1 MKNKT
6 FLAAMTLS
14 ASLFL
19 AACGNAASDSASDS
33 STADATEPV
42 KVTLGVVGE
51 VNEPWDYVIEEL
63 KEKENIEVELVKFT
77 DYTTPNNALAEGE
90 IDLSSFQT
98 EIFMDNYNRDHGTEL
113 TTIGYTVMAPL
124 GLYSEKITSINELKD
139 GDTIAI
145 PNDVSNEGRAL
156 ILLQTAG
163 LIKLDT
169 AAGLVPTTED
179 VVENRLNLQFQ
190 TLESNQTARAL
201 QDVTASVINSG
212 MAVDAGFIPSED
224 AVFLEPVTEDSKPYY
239 NVIAALAEDVDN
251 EVFQT
256 IVAYYQSKERPKSS
270 KNLQKARSS
279 RFGTK
284 QNNIDNQTITRAW
297 AICPKPFPIKIQGGI
312 IHDNQPTTDSPR
324 SYRYLRLH
332 HRPAPPFPPSSGAE
346 PEGIRNDPT
355 HQGRGRRNRR
365 ALHKCRGD
373 RYLGHLGGRKRIRQ
387 DHFAACRYR
396 CVAFAG

>member
-1 MKNKT
+1 MKKKT
-6 FLAAMTLS
+6 FLATLTLS

-19 AACGNAASDSASDS
+19 GACGNAASDSSSDAT
-33 STADATEPV
+33 TADSNEPV

-63 KEKENIEVELVKFT
+63 KEKENIEVELIKFT

-98 EIFMDNYNRDHGTEL
+98 EIFMDNYNKDHGTEL

-124 GLYSEKITSINELKD
+124 GLYSEKITSINELQE

-156 ILLQTAG
+156 ILLQTSG
-163 LIKLDT
+163 LIKLDP

-239 NVIAALAEDVDN
+239 NVIAALDEDVDN

-256 IVAYYQSKERPKSS
+256 IVDYYQSEGTAKVIEESS
-270 KNLQKARSS
+270 KGSQ
-279 RFGTK
+279 
-284 QNNIDNQTITRAW
+284 
-297 AICPKPFPIKIQGGI
+297 FPVWDQAK
-312 IHDNQPTTDSPR
+312 
-324 SYRYLRLH
+324 
-332 HRPAPPFPPSSGAE
+332 
-346 PEGIRNDPT
+346 
-355 HQGRGRRNRR
+355 
-365 ALHKCRGD
+365 
-373 RYLGHLGGRKRIRQ
+373 
-387 DHFAACRYR
+387 
-396 CVAFAG
+396 

>member
-1 MKNKT
+1 MKNKI
-6 FLAAMTLS
+6 FLATLTLS

-19 AACGNAASDSASDS
+19 AACGNTSSDS
-33 STADATEPV
+33 SNDTSSAEANEPV

-163 LIKLDT
+163 LIKIDT

-224 AVFLEPVTEDSKPYY
+224 AVFLEPVTADSKPYY

-256 IVAYYQSKERPKSS
+256 IVAYYQSEGTAKVIEESS
-270 KNLQKARSS
+270 KGSQ
-279 RFGTK
+279 
-284 QNNIDNQTITRAW
+284 
-297 AICPKPFPIKIQGGI
+297 FPVW
-312 IHDNQPTTDSPR
+312 DE
-324 SYRYLRLH
+324 
-332 HRPAPPFPPSSGAE
+332 AE
-346 PEGIRNDPT
+346 
-355 HQGRGRRNRR
+355 
-365 ALHKCRGD
+365 
-373 RYLGHLGGRKRIRQ
+373 
-387 DHFAACRYR
+387 
-396 CVAFAG
+396 

>member
-6 FLAAMTLS
+6 FLATLTLS

-19 AACGNAASDSASDS
+19 AACGSAASDSSSSDVTS
-33 STADATEPV
+33 AEATEPV

-98 EIFMDNYNRDHGTEL
+98 EIFMDNYNKDHGTEL

-124 GLYSEKITSINELKD
+124 GLYSEKITDISELKD

-163 LIKLDT
+163 LITLDPE
-169 AAGLVPTTED
+169 AGLVPTTED
-179 VVENRLNLQFQ
+179 VVENKLNLQFQ

-224 AVFLEPVTEDSKPYY
+224 AVFLEPVTADSKPYY
-239 NVIAALAEDVDN
+239 NVIAALSEDVDN

-256 IVAYYQSKERPKSS
+256 IVAYYQSEGTAKVIEESS
-270 KNLQKARSS
+270 KGSQ
-279 RFGTK
+279 
-284 QNNIDNQTITRAW
+284 
-297 AICPKPFPIKIQGGI
+297 FPVWDEAK
-312 IHDNQPTTDSPR
+312 
-324 SYRYLRLH
+324 
-332 HRPAPPFPPSSGAE
+332 
-346 PEGIRNDPT
+346 
-355 HQGRGRRNRR
+355 
-365 ALHKCRGD
+365 
-373 RYLGHLGGRKRIRQ
+373 
-387 DHFAACRYR
+387 
-396 CVAFAG
+396 

>member
-6 FLAAMTLS
+6 FLATLTLS

-19 AACGNAASDSASDS
+19 AACGNAASDSSSDS
-33 STADATEPV
+33 STADANEPV

-124 GLYSEKITSINELKD
+124 GLYSDKITDISELKD

-163 LIKLDT
+163 LIKLDPD
-169 AAGLVPTTED
+169 AGLVPTTEN
-179 VVENRLNLQFQ
+179 VIENKLNLQFQ

-239 NVIAALAEDVDN
+239 NVIAALSEDVDN

-256 IVAYYQSKERPKSS
+256 IVAYYQSEGTAKVIEESS
-270 KNLQKARSS
+270 KGSQ
-279 RFGTK
+279 
-284 QNNIDNQTITRAW
+284 
-297 AICPKPFPIKIQGGI
+297 FPVWDEAK
-312 IHDNQPTTDSPR
+312 
-324 SYRYLRLH
+324 
-332 HRPAPPFPPSSGAE
+332 
-346 PEGIRNDPT
+346 
-355 HQGRGRRNRR
+355 
-365 ALHKCRGD
+365 
-373 RYLGHLGGRKRIRQ
+373 
-387 DHFAACRYR
+387 
-396 CVAFAG
+396 

>member
-19 AACGNAASDSASDS
+19 AACGNAASDSSSDS
-33 STADATEPV
+33 STADANEPV

-124 GLYSEKITSINELKD
+124 GLYSDKIKDISELKD

-163 LIKLDT
+163 LIKLDPE
-169 AAGLVPTTED
+169 AGLVPTTED

-239 NVIAALAEDVDN
+239 NVIAALSEDVDN

-256 IVAYYQSKERPKSS
+256 IVAYYQSEGTAKVIEESS
-270 KNLQKARSS
+270 KGSQ
-279 RFGTK
+279 
-284 QNNIDNQTITRAW
+284 
-297 AICPKPFPIKIQGGI
+297 FPVWDEAK
-312 IHDNQPTTDSPR
+312 
-324 SYRYLRLH
+324 
-332 HRPAPPFPPSSGAE
+332 
-346 PEGIRNDPT
+346 
-355 HQGRGRRNRR
+355 
-365 ALHKCRGD
+365 
-373 RYLGHLGGRKRIRQ
+373 
-387 DHFAACRYR
+387 
-396 CVAFAG
+396 

>member
-1 MKNKT
+1 MTNKT
-6 FLAAMTLS
+6 FLATLTLS

-19 AACGNAASDSASDS
+19 AACGSTASDS
-33 STADATEPV
+33 SSSDVTSAEANEPV

-51 VNEPWDYVIEEL
+51 VTEPWDYVIEEL

-179 VVENRLNLQFQ
+179 VIENRLNLQFQ

-224 AVFLEPVTEDSKPYY
+224 AVFLEPVTADSKPYY
-239 NVIAALAEDVDN
+239 NVIAALSEDVDN

-256 IVAYYQSKERPKSS
+256 IVAYYQSEGTAKVIEESS
-270 KNLQKARSS
+270 KGSQ
-279 RFGTK
+279 
-284 QNNIDNQTITRAW
+284 
-297 AICPKPFPIKIQGGI
+297 FPVW
-312 IHDNQPTTDSPR
+312 DE
-324 SYRYLRLH
+324 
-332 HRPAPPFPPSSGAE
+332 AE
-346 PEGIRNDPT
+346 
-355 HQGRGRRNRR
+355 
-365 ALHKCRGD
+365 
-373 RYLGHLGGRKRIRQ
+373 
-387 DHFAACRYR
+387 
-396 CVAFAG
+396 

>member
-1 MKNKT
+1 MKKKT
-6 FLAAMTLS
+6 LLATLTLS

-19 AACGNAASDSASDS
+19 AACGSAASDSSSSDS
-33 STADATEPV
+33 STAEANEPV

-124 GLYSEKITSINELKD
+124 GLYSDKITDISELKD

-239 NVIAALAEDVDN
+239 NVIAALSEDVDN

-256 IVAYYQSKERPKSS
+256 IVAYYQSEGTAKVIEESS
-270 KNLQKARSS
+270 KGSQ
-279 RFGTK
+279 
-284 QNNIDNQTITRAW
+284 
-297 AICPKPFPIKIQGGI
+297 FPVWDEAK
-312 IHDNQPTTDSPR
+312 
-324 SYRYLRLH
+324 
-332 HRPAPPFPPSSGAE
+332 
-346 PEGIRNDPT
+346 
-355 HQGRGRRNRR
+355 
-365 ALHKCRGD
+365 
-373 RYLGHLGGRKRIRQ
+373 
-387 DHFAACRYR
+387 
-396 CVAFAG
+396 

>member
-6 FLAAMTLS
+6 FLATLTLS

-19 AACGNAASDSASDS
+19 AACGNAASDPSSDS
-33 STADATEPV
+33 STADANEPV

-239 NVIAALAEDVDN
+239 NVIAALSEDVDN

-256 IVAYYQSKERPKSS
+256 IVAYYQSEGTAKVIEESS
-270 KNLQKARSS
+270 KGSQ
-279 RFGTK
+279 
-284 QNNIDNQTITRAW
+284 
-297 AICPKPFPIKIQGGI
+297 FPVWDEAK
-312 IHDNQPTTDSPR
+312 
-324 SYRYLRLH
+324 
-332 HRPAPPFPPSSGAE
+332 
-346 PEGIRNDPT
+346 
-355 HQGRGRRNRR
+355 
-365 ALHKCRGD
+365 
-373 RYLGHLGGRKRIRQ
+373 
-387 DHFAACRYR
+387 
-396 CVAFAG
+396 

>member
-6 FLAAMTLS
+6 FLATLTLS

-124 GLYSEKITSINELKD
+124 GLYSDKITDISELKD

-163 LIKLDT
+163 LIKLDPE
-169 AAGLVPTTED
+169 AGLVPTTED

-239 NVIAALAEDVDN
+239 NVIAALSEDVDN

-256 IVAYYQSKERPKSS
+256 IVAYYQSEGTAKVIEESS
-270 KNLQKARSS
+270 KGSQ
-279 RFGTK
+279 
-284 QNNIDNQTITRAW
+284 
-297 AICPKPFPIKIQGGI
+297 FPVWDEAK
-312 IHDNQPTTDSPR
+312 
-324 SYRYLRLH
+324 
-332 HRPAPPFPPSSGAE
+332 
-346 PEGIRNDPT
+346 
-355 HQGRGRRNRR
+355 
-365 ALHKCRGD
+365 
-373 RYLGHLGGRKRIRQ
+373 
-387 DHFAACRYR
+387 
-396 CVAFAG
+396 

>member
-33 STADATEPV
+33 STANTDEPV

-224 AVFLEPVTEDSKPYY
+224 AIFLEPVTEDSKPYY
-239 NVIAALAEDVDN
+239 NVIAALAEDINN

-256 IVAYYQSKERPKSS
+256 IVAYYQSEGTAKVIEESS
-270 KNLQKARSS
+270 KGSQ
-279 RFGTK
+279 
-284 QNNIDNQTITRAW
+284 
-297 AICPKPFPIKIQGGI
+297 FPVWDQ
-312 IHDNQPTTDSPR
+312 
-324 SYRYLRLH
+324 
-332 HRPAPPFPPSSGAE
+332 AE
-346 PEGIRNDPT
+346 
-355 HQGRGRRNRR
+355 
-365 ALHKCRGD
+365 
-373 RYLGHLGGRKRIRQ
+373 
-387 DHFAACRYR
+387 
-396 CVAFAG
+396 

>member
-6 FLAAMTLS
+6 FLATLTLS

-19 AACGNAASDSASDS
+19 AACGNAAADPSSDS
-33 STADATEPV
+33 STADANEPV

-124 GLYSEKITSINELKD
+124 GLYSDKITDISELKD

-239 NVIAALAEDVDN
+239 NVIAALSEDVDN

-256 IVAYYQSKERPKSS
+256 IVAYYQSEGTAKVIEESS
-270 KNLQKARSS
+270 KGSQ
-279 RFGTK
+279 
-284 QNNIDNQTITRAW
+284 
-297 AICPKPFPIKIQGGI
+297 FPVWDEAK
-312 IHDNQPTTDSPR
+312 
-324 SYRYLRLH
+324 
-332 HRPAPPFPPSSGAE
+332 
-346 PEGIRNDPT
+346 
-355 HQGRGRRNRR
+355 
-365 ALHKCRGD
+365 
-373 RYLGHLGGRKRIRQ
+373 
-387 DHFAACRYR
+387 
-396 CVAFAG
+396 

>member
-6 FLAAMTLS
+6 FLATLTLS

-19 AACGNAASDSASDS
+19 AACGNAASDSSSDS
-33 STADATEPV
+33 STANTDEPV

-239 NVIAALAEDVDN
+239 NVIAALSEDVDN

-256 IVAYYQSKERPKSS
+256 IVAYYQSEGTAKVIEESS
-270 KNLQKARSS
+270 KGSQ
-279 RFGTK
+279 
-284 QNNIDNQTITRAW
+284 
-297 AICPKPFPIKIQGGI
+297 FPVWDEAK
-312 IHDNQPTTDSPR
+312 
-324 SYRYLRLH
+324 
-332 HRPAPPFPPSSGAE
+332 
-346 PEGIRNDPT
+346 
-355 HQGRGRRNRR
+355 
-365 ALHKCRGD
+365 
-373 RYLGHLGGRKRIRQ
+373 
-387 DHFAACRYR
+387 
-396 CVAFAG
+396 

>member
-1 MKNKT
+1 MKNKP
-6 FLAAMTLS
+6 FLATLTLS
-14 ASLFL
+14 ASFFL
-19 AACGNAASDSASDS
+19 AACGSAASDSASDS
-33 STADATEPV
+33 AATGADEPI

-98 EIFMDNYNRDHGTEL
+98 EIFMDNYNKDHGTDL

-124 GLYSEKITSINELKD
+124 GLYSEKITSFNELKE

-156 ILLQTAG
+156 ILLQTSG
-163 LIKLDT
+163 LIKLDPS
-169 AAGLVPTTED
+169 AGLVPTTED
-179 VVENRLNLQFQ
+179 VIENRLNLEFR

-224 AVFLEPVTEDSKPYY
+224 AVFLEPVTEDSNPYY
-239 NVIAALAEDVDN
+239 NVIAALDEDADN

-256 IVAYYQSKERPKSS
+256 IVEYYQSEGTAKVIKESS
-270 KNLQKARSS
+270 KGSQ
-279 RFGTK
+279 
-284 QNNIDNQTITRAW
+284 
-297 AICPKPFPIKIQGGI
+297 FPVWDQ
-312 IHDNQPTTDSPR
+312 
-324 SYRYLRLH
+324 
-332 HRPAPPFPPSSGAE
+332 AE
-346 PEGIRNDPT
+346 
-355 HQGRGRRNRR
+355 
-365 ALHKCRGD
+365 
-373 RYLGHLGGRKRIRQ
+373 
-387 DHFAACRYR
+387 
-396 CVAFAG
+396 

>member
-6 FLAAMTLS
+6 FLATLTLS
-14 ASLFL
+14 VSLFL
-19 AACGNAASDSASDS
+19 AACGNAAVDPSSDS

-239 NVIAALAEDVDN
+239 NVIAALSEDVDN

-256 IVAYYQSKERPKSS
+256 IVAYYQSEGTAKVIEESS
-270 KNLQKARSS
+270 KGSQ
-279 RFGTK
+279 
-284 QNNIDNQTITRAW
+284 
-297 AICPKPFPIKIQGGI
+297 FPVWDEAK
-312 IHDNQPTTDSPR
+312 
-324 SYRYLRLH
+324 
-332 HRPAPPFPPSSGAE
+332 
-346 PEGIRNDPT
+346 
-355 HQGRGRRNRR
+355 
-365 ALHKCRGD
+365 
-373 RYLGHLGGRKRIRQ
+373 
-387 DHFAACRYR
+387 
-396 CVAFAG
+396 

>member
-6 FLAAMTLS
+6 FLATLTLS

-19 AACGNAASDSASDS
+19 AACGNAASDSSNDS
-33 STADATEPV
+33 STADANEPV

-124 GLYSEKITSINELKD
+124 GLYSDKIKDISELKD

-163 LIKLDT
+163 LIKLDPE
-169 AAGLVPTTED
+169 AGLVPTTEN
-179 VVENRLNLQFQ
+179 VIENKLNLQFQ

-239 NVIAALAEDVDN
+239 NVIAALSEDVDN

-256 IVAYYQSKERPKSS
+256 IVAYYQSEGTAKVIEESS
-270 KNLQKARSS
+270 KGSQ
-279 RFGTK
+279 
-284 QNNIDNQTITRAW
+284 
-297 AICPKPFPIKIQGGI
+297 FPVWDEAK
-312 IHDNQPTTDSPR
+312 
-324 SYRYLRLH
+324 
-332 HRPAPPFPPSSGAE
+332 
-346 PEGIRNDPT
+346 
-355 HQGRGRRNRR
+355 
-365 ALHKCRGD
+365 
-373 RYLGHLGGRKRIRQ
+373 
-387 DHFAACRYR
+387 
-396 CVAFAG
+396 

>member
-19 AACGNAASDSASDS
+19 AASGNAASDSASDS

-124 GLYSEKITSINELKD
+124 GLYSDKITDISELKD

-163 LIKLDT
+163 LIKLDPE
-169 AAGLVPTTED
+169 AGLVPTTED

-239 NVIAALAEDVDN
+239 NVIAALSEDVDS

-256 IVAYYQSKERPKSS
+256 IVAYYQSEGTAKVIEESS
-270 KNLQKARSS
+270 KGSQ
-279 RFGTK
+279 
-284 QNNIDNQTITRAW
+284 
-297 AICPKPFPIKIQGGI
+297 FPVW
-312 IHDNQPTTDSPR
+312 DE
-324 SYRYLRLH
+324 
-332 HRPAPPFPPSSGAE
+332 AE
-346 PEGIRNDPT
+346 
-355 HQGRGRRNRR
+355 
-365 ALHKCRGD
+365 
-373 RYLGHLGGRKRIRQ
+373 
-387 DHFAACRYR
+387 
-396 CVAFAG
+396 

>member
-6 FLAAMTLS
+6 FLATLTLS

-19 AACGNAASDSASDS
+19 AACGNAASDSSSDS

-239 NVIAALAEDVDN
+239 NVIAALSEDVDN

-256 IVAYYQSKERPKSS
+256 IVAYYQSEGTAKVIEESS
-270 KNLQKARSS
+270 KGSQ
-279 RFGTK
+279 
-284 QNNIDNQTITRAW
+284 
-297 AICPKPFPIKIQGGI
+297 FPVWDEAK
-312 IHDNQPTTDSPR
+312 
-324 SYRYLRLH
+324 
-332 HRPAPPFPPSSGAE
+332 
-346 PEGIRNDPT
+346 
-355 HQGRGRRNRR
+355 
-365 ALHKCRGD
+365 
-373 RYLGHLGGRKRIRQ
+373 
-387 DHFAACRYR
+387 
-396 CVAFAG
+396 

>member
-163 LIKLDT
+163 LIKLDP

-179 VVENRLNLQFQ
+179 VIENRLNLQFQ

-239 NVIAALAEDVDN
+239 NVIAALSEDVDN

-256 IVAYYQSKERPKSS
+256 IVAYYQSEGTAKVIEESS
-270 KNLQKARSS
+270 KGSQ
-279 RFGTK
+279 
-284 QNNIDNQTITRAW
+284 
-297 AICPKPFPIKIQGGI
+297 FPVWDEAK
-312 IHDNQPTTDSPR
+312 
-324 SYRYLRLH
+324 
-332 HRPAPPFPPSSGAE
+332 
-346 PEGIRNDPT
+346 
-355 HQGRGRRNRR
+355 
-365 ALHKCRGD
+365 
-373 RYLGHLGGRKRIRQ
+373 
-387 DHFAACRYR
+387 
-396 CVAFAG
+396 

>member
-6 FLAAMTLS
+6 FLATLTLS

-19 AACGNAASDSASDS
+19 AACGNAASDPSSDS
-33 STADATEPV
+33 STADANEPV

-239 NVIAALAEDVDN
+239 NVIASLSEDVDN

-256 IVAYYQSKERPKSS
+256 IVAYYQSEGTAKVIEESS
-270 KNLQKARSS
+270 KGSQ
-279 RFGTK
+279 
-284 QNNIDNQTITRAW
+284 
-297 AICPKPFPIKIQGGI
+297 FPVW
-312 IHDNQPTTDSPR
+312 DE
-324 SYRYLRLH
+324 
-332 HRPAPPFPPSSGAE
+332 AE
-346 PEGIRNDPT
+346 
-355 HQGRGRRNRR
+355 
-365 ALHKCRGD
+365 
-373 RYLGHLGGRKRIRQ
+373 
-387 DHFAACRYR
+387 
-396 CVAFAG
+396 

>member
-6 FLAAMTLS
+6 FLATLTLS
-14 ASLFL
+14 VSLFL
-19 AACGNAASDSASDS
+19 AACGNAASAPSSDS
-33 STADATEPV
+33 STADANEPV

-179 VVENRLNLQFQ
+179 VIENRLNLQFQ

-224 AVFLEPVTEDSKPYY
+224 AVFLEPVTADSKPYY
-239 NVIAALAEDVDN
+239 NVIAALSEDVDN

-256 IVAYYQSKERPKSS
+256 IVAYYQSEGTAKVIEESS
-270 KNLQKARSS
+270 KGSQ
-279 RFGTK
+279 
-284 QNNIDNQTITRAW
+284 
-297 AICPKPFPIKIQGGI
+297 FPVW
-312 IHDNQPTTDSPR
+312 DE
-324 SYRYLRLH
+324 
-332 HRPAPPFPPSSGAE
+332 AE
-346 PEGIRNDPT
+346 
-355 HQGRGRRNRR
+355 
-365 ALHKCRGD
+365 
-373 RYLGHLGGRKRIRQ
+373 
-387 DHFAACRYR
+387 
-396 CVAFAG
+396 

>member
-33 STADATEPV
+33 STANTDEPV

-124 GLYSEKITSINELKD
+124 GLYSDKITDISELKD

-163 LIKLDT
+163 LIKLDPE
-169 AAGLVPTTED
+169 AGLVPTTEN
-179 VVENRLNLQFQ
+179 VIENKLNLQFQ

-239 NVIAALAEDVDN
+239 NVIAALSEDVDN

-256 IVAYYQSKERPKSS
+256 IVAYYQSEGTAKVIEESS
-270 KNLQKARSS
+270 KGSQ
-279 RFGTK
+279 
-284 QNNIDNQTITRAW
+284 
-297 AICPKPFPIKIQGGI
+297 FPVWDEAK
-312 IHDNQPTTDSPR
+312 
-324 SYRYLRLH
+324 
-332 HRPAPPFPPSSGAE
+332 
-346 PEGIRNDPT
+346 
-355 HQGRGRRNRR
+355 
-365 ALHKCRGD
+365 
-373 RYLGHLGGRKRIRQ
+373 
-387 DHFAACRYR
+387 
-396 CVAFAG
+396 

>member
-163 LIKLDT
+163 LITLDPE
-169 AAGLVPTTED
+169 AGLVPTTED

-239 NVIAALAEDVDN
+239 NVIAALSEDVDN

-256 IVAYYQSKERPKSS
+256 IVAYYQSEGTAKVIEESS
-270 KNLQKARSS
+270 KGSQ
-279 RFGTK
+279 
-284 QNNIDNQTITRAW
+284 
-297 AICPKPFPIKIQGGI
+297 FPVWDEAK
-312 IHDNQPTTDSPR
+312 
-324 SYRYLRLH
+324 
-332 HRPAPPFPPSSGAE
+332 
-346 PEGIRNDPT
+346 
-355 HQGRGRRNRR
+355 
-365 ALHKCRGD
+365 
-373 RYLGHLGGRKRIRQ
+373 
-387 DHFAACRYR
+387 
-396 CVAFAG
+396 

>member
-1 MKNKT
+1 MKKKT
-6 FLAAMTLS
+6 LLATLTLS

-19 AACGNAASDSASDS
+19 AACGSAASDSSSSDS
-33 STADATEPV
+33 STAEANEPV

-98 EIFMDNYNRDHGTEL
+98 EIFMDNYNKDHGTEL

-124 GLYSEKITSINELKD
+124 GLYSDKITSINELKD

-163 LIKLDT
+163 LIKLDPE
-169 AAGLVPTTED
+169 AGLVPTTED

-239 NVIAALAEDVDN
+239 NVIAALSEDVDN

-256 IVAYYQSKERPKSS
+256 IVAYYQSEGTAKVIEESS
-270 KNLQKARSS
+270 KGSQ
-279 RFGTK
+279 
-284 QNNIDNQTITRAW
+284 
-297 AICPKPFPIKIQGGI
+297 FPVWDEAK
-312 IHDNQPTTDSPR
+312 
-324 SYRYLRLH
+324 
-332 HRPAPPFPPSSGAE
+332 
-346 PEGIRNDPT
+346 
-355 HQGRGRRNRR
+355 
-365 ALHKCRGD
+365 
-373 RYLGHLGGRKRIRQ
+373 
-387 DHFAACRYR
+387 
-396 CVAFAG
+396 

>member
-124 GLYSEKITSINELKD
+124 GLYSNKITDISELKD

-179 VVENRLNLQFQ
+179 VIENRLNLQFQ

-239 NVIAALAEDVDN
+239 NVIAALSEDVDN

-256 IVAYYQSKERPKSS
+256 IVAYYQSEGTAKVIEESS
-270 KNLQKARSS
+270 KGSQ
-279 RFGTK
+279 
-284 QNNIDNQTITRAW
+284 
-297 AICPKPFPIKIQGGI
+297 FPVWDEAK
-312 IHDNQPTTDSPR
+312 
-324 SYRYLRLH
+324 
-332 HRPAPPFPPSSGAE
+332 
-346 PEGIRNDPT
+346 
-355 HQGRGRRNRR
+355 
-365 ALHKCRGD
+365 
-373 RYLGHLGGRKRIRQ
+373 
-387 DHFAACRYR
+387 
-396 CVAFAG
+396 

>member
-33 STADATEPV
+33 STADATAPV

-124 GLYSEKITSINELKD
+124 GLYSDKITDISELKD

-163 LIKLDT
+163 LIKLDPE
-169 AAGLVPTTED
+169 AGLVPTTED

-239 NVIAALAEDVDN
+239 NVIAALSEDVDN

-256 IVAYYQSKERPKSS
+256 IVAYYQSEGTAKVIEESS
-270 KNLQKARSS
+270 KGSQ
-279 RFGTK
+279 
-284 QNNIDNQTITRAW
+284 
-297 AICPKPFPIKIQGGI
+297 FPVWDEAK
-312 IHDNQPTTDSPR
+312 
-324 SYRYLRLH
+324 
-332 HRPAPPFPPSSGAE
+332 
-346 PEGIRNDPT
+346 
-355 HQGRGRRNRR
+355 
-365 ALHKCRGD
+365 
-373 RYLGHLGGRKRIRQ
+373 
-387 DHFAACRYR
+387 
-396 CVAFAG
+396 

>member
-1 MKNKT
+1 MQTKT
-6 FLAAMTLS
+6 FLATLTLS

-19 AACGNAASDSASDS
+19 AACGNAASDSSSDS
-33 STADATEPV
+33 STADANEPV
-42 KVTLGVVGE
+42 KVTLGVVGV
-51 VNEPWDYVIEEL
+51 VNEPWNYVIEEL

-156 ILLQTAG
+156 LLLQTAG
-163 LIKLDT
+163 LIKLDPE
-169 AAGLVPTTED
+169 AGLVPTTEN
-179 VVENRLNLQFQ
+179 VIENKLNLQFQ

-239 NVIAALAEDVDN
+239 NVIAALSEDVDN

-256 IVAYYQSKERPKSS
+256 IVAYYQSEGTAKVIEESS
-270 KNLQKARSS
+270 KGSQ
-279 RFGTK
+279 
-284 QNNIDNQTITRAW
+284 
-297 AICPKPFPIKIQGGI
+297 FPVWDEAK
-312 IHDNQPTTDSPR
+312 
-324 SYRYLRLH
+324 
-332 HRPAPPFPPSSGAE
+332 
-346 PEGIRNDPT
+346 
-355 HQGRGRRNRR
+355 
-365 ALHKCRGD
+365 
-373 RYLGHLGGRKRIRQ
+373 
-387 DHFAACRYR
+387 
-396 CVAFAG
+396 

>member
-6 FLAAMTLS
+6 FLATLTLS

-33 STADATEPV
+33 STADANEPV

-179 VVENRLNLQFQ
+179 VIENRLNLQFQ

-224 AVFLEPVTEDSKPYY
+224 AVFLEPVTADSKPYY
-239 NVIAALAEDVDN
+239 NVIAALSEDVDN

-256 IVAYYQSKERPKSS
+256 IVAYYQSEGTAKVIEESS
-270 KNLQKARSS
+270 KGSQ
-279 RFGTK
+279 
-284 QNNIDNQTITRAW
+284 
-297 AICPKPFPIKIQGGI
+297 FPVW
-312 IHDNQPTTDSPR
+312 DE
-324 SYRYLRLH
+324 
-332 HRPAPPFPPSSGAE
+332 AE
-346 PEGIRNDPT
+346 
-355 HQGRGRRNRR
+355 
-365 ALHKCRGD
+365 
-373 RYLGHLGGRKRIRQ
+373 
-387 DHFAACRYR
+387 
-396 CVAFAG
+396 

>member
-163 LIKLDT
+163 LIKLDPE
-169 AAGLVPTTED
+169 AGLVPTTED

-224 AVFLEPVTEDSKPYY
+224 AVFLEPVTADSKPYY

-256 IVAYYQSKERPKSS
+256 IVAYYQSEGTAKVIEESS
-270 KNLQKARSS
+270 KGSQ
-279 RFGTK
+279 
-284 QNNIDNQTITRAW
+284 
-297 AICPKPFPIKIQGGI
+297 FPVWDQ
-312 IHDNQPTTDSPR
+312 
-324 SYRYLRLH
+324 
-332 HRPAPPFPPSSGAE
+332 AE
-346 PEGIRNDPT
+346 
-355 HQGRGRRNRR
+355 
-365 ALHKCRGD
+365 
-373 RYLGHLGGRKRIRQ
+373 
-387 DHFAACRYR
+387 
-396 CVAFAG
+396 

>member
-33 STADATEPV
+33 STADANEPV

-124 GLYSEKITSINELKD
+124 GLYSDKIKDISELKD

-163 LIKLDT
+163 LIKLDPE
-169 AAGLVPTTED
+169 AGLVPTTEN
-179 VVENRLNLQFQ
+179 VIENKLNLQFQ

-224 AVFLEPVTEDSKPYY
+224 AIFLEPVTEDSKPYY
-239 NVIAALAEDVDN
+239 NVIAALAEDINN

-256 IVAYYQSKERPKSS
+256 IVAYYQSEGTAKVIEESS
-270 KNLQKARSS
+270 KGSQ
-279 RFGTK
+279 
-284 QNNIDNQTITRAW
+284 
-297 AICPKPFPIKIQGGI
+297 FPVWDEAK
-312 IHDNQPTTDSPR
+312 
-324 SYRYLRLH
+324 
-332 HRPAPPFPPSSGAE
+332 
-346 PEGIRNDPT
+346 
-355 HQGRGRRNRR
+355 
-365 ALHKCRGD
+365 
-373 RYLGHLGGRKRIRQ
+373 
-387 DHFAACRYR
+387 
-396 CVAFAG
+396 

>member
-6 FLAAMTLS
+6 FLATLTLS

-19 AACGNAASDSASDS
+19 AACGNAASDSSSDS
-33 STADATEPV
+33 STADANEPV

-124 GLYSEKITSINELKD
+124 GLYSDKIKDISELKD

-239 NVIAALAEDVDN
+239 NVIAALSEDVDN

-256 IVAYYQSKERPKSS
+256 IVAYYQSEGTAKVIEESS
-270 KNLQKARSS
+270 KGSQ
-279 RFGTK
+279 
-284 QNNIDNQTITRAW
+284 
-297 AICPKPFPIKIQGGI
+297 FPVWDEAK
-312 IHDNQPTTDSPR
+312 
-324 SYRYLRLH
+324 
-332 HRPAPPFPPSSGAE
+332 
-346 PEGIRNDPT
+346 
-355 HQGRGRRNRR
+355 
-365 ALHKCRGD
+365 
-373 RYLGHLGGRKRIRQ
+373 
-387 DHFAACRYR
+387 
-396 CVAFAG
+396 

>member
-6 FLAAMTLS
+6 FLATLTLS

-19 AACGNAASDSASDS
+19 AACGNAASDSSSDS
-33 STADATEPV
+33 STADANEPV

-77 DYTTPNNALAEGE
+77 NYTTPNNALAEGE

-124 GLYSEKITSINELKD
+124 GLYSDKIKDISELKD

-163 LIKLDT
+163 LIKLDPE
-169 AAGLVPTTED
+169 AGLVPTTEN
-179 VVENRLNLQFQ
+179 VIENKLNLQFQ

-239 NVIAALAEDVDN
+239 NVIAALSEDVDN

-256 IVAYYQSKERPKSS
+256 IVAYYQSEGTAKVIEESS
-270 KNLQKARSS
+270 KGSQ
-279 RFGTK
+279 
-284 QNNIDNQTITRAW
+284 
-297 AICPKPFPIKIQGGI
+297 FPVWDEAK
-312 IHDNQPTTDSPR
+312 
-324 SYRYLRLH
+324 
-332 HRPAPPFPPSSGAE
+332 
-346 PEGIRNDPT
+346 
-355 HQGRGRRNRR
+355 
-365 ALHKCRGD
+365 
-373 RYLGHLGGRKRIRQ
+373 
-387 DHFAACRYR
+387 
-396 CVAFAG
+396 

>member
-124 GLYSEKITSINELKD
+124 GLYSDKITDISELKD

-163 LIKLDT
+163 LIKLDS

-224 AVFLEPVTEDSKPYY
+224 AVFLEPVTADSKPYY
-239 NVIAALAEDVDN
+239 NVIAALSEDVDN
-251 EVFQT
+251 ETFQT
-256 IVAYYQSKERPKSS
+256 IVEYYQSEGTAKVIEESS
-270 KNLQKARSS
+270 KGSQ
-279 RFGTK
+279 
-284 QNNIDNQTITRAW
+284 
-297 AICPKPFPIKIQGGI
+297 FPVWDEAK
-312 IHDNQPTTDSPR
+312 
-324 SYRYLRLH
+324 
-332 HRPAPPFPPSSGAE
+332 
-346 PEGIRNDPT
+346 
-355 HQGRGRRNRR
+355 
-365 ALHKCRGD
+365 
-373 RYLGHLGGRKRIRQ
+373 
-387 DHFAACRYR
+387 
-396 CVAFAG
+396 

>member
-1 MKNKT
+1 MKKKT
-6 FLAAMTLS
+6 LLATLTLS

-124 GLYSEKITSINELKD
+124 GLYSDKITDISELKD

-179 VVENRLNLQFQ
+179 VIENRLNLQFQ

-239 NVIAALAEDVDN
+239 NVIAALSEDVDN

-256 IVAYYQSKERPKSS
+256 IVAYYQSEGTAKVIEESS
-270 KNLQKARSS
+270 KGSQ
-279 RFGTK
+279 
-284 QNNIDNQTITRAW
+284 
-297 AICPKPFPIKIQGGI
+297 FPVWDEAK
-312 IHDNQPTTDSPR
+312 
-324 SYRYLRLH
+324 
-332 HRPAPPFPPSSGAE
+332 
-346 PEGIRNDPT
+346 
-355 HQGRGRRNRR
+355 
-365 ALHKCRGD
+365 
-373 RYLGHLGGRKRIRQ
+373 
-387 DHFAACRYR
+387 
-396 CVAFAG
+396 

>member
-19 AACGNAASDSASDS
+19 AACGNAASDSSSDS
-33 STADATEPV
+33 STADANEPV

-239 NVIAALAEDVDN
+239 NVIAALSEDVDN

-256 IVAYYQSKERPKSS
+256 IVAYYQSEGTAKVIEESS
-270 KNLQKARSS
+270 KGSQ
-279 RFGTK
+279 
-284 QNNIDNQTITRAW
+284 
-297 AICPKPFPIKIQGGI
+297 FPVWDEAK
-312 IHDNQPTTDSPR
+312 
-324 SYRYLRLH
+324 
-332 HRPAPPFPPSSGAE
+332 
-346 PEGIRNDPT
+346 
-355 HQGRGRRNRR
+355 
-365 ALHKCRGD
+365 
-373 RYLGHLGGRKRIRQ
+373 
-387 DHFAACRYR
+387 
-396 CVAFAG
+396 

>member
-1 MKNKT
+1 MKNKP
-6 FLAAMTLS
+6 FLATLTLS

-19 AACGNAASDSASDS
+19 AACGNAASDSSSDS
-33 STADATEPV
+33 STADANEPV

-239 NVIAALAEDVDN
+239 NVIAALSEDVDN

-256 IVAYYQSKERPKSS
+256 IVAYYQSEGTAKVIEESS
-270 KNLQKARSS
+270 KGSQ
-279 RFGTK
+279 
-284 QNNIDNQTITRAW
+284 
-297 AICPKPFPIKIQGGI
+297 FPVWDEAK
-312 IHDNQPTTDSPR
+312 
-324 SYRYLRLH
+324 
-332 HRPAPPFPPSSGAE
+332 
-346 PEGIRNDPT
+346 
-355 HQGRGRRNRR
+355 
-365 ALHKCRGD
+365 
-373 RYLGHLGGRKRIRQ
+373 
-387 DHFAACRYR
+387 
-396 CVAFAG
+396 

>member
-6 FLAAMTLS
+6 FLATLTLS

-19 AACGNAASDSASDS
+19 AACGNAAADPSSDS
-33 STADATEPV
+33 STADANEPV

-179 VVENRLNLQFQ
+179 VIENRLNLQFQ

-224 AVFLEPVTEDSKPYY
+224 AVFLEPVTADSKPYY
-239 NVIAALAEDVDN
+239 NVIAALSEDVDN

-256 IVAYYQSKERPKSS
+256 IVAYYQSEGTAKVIEESS
-270 KNLQKARSS
+270 KGSQ
-279 RFGTK
+279 
-284 QNNIDNQTITRAW
+284 
-297 AICPKPFPIKIQGGI
+297 FPVW
-312 IHDNQPTTDSPR
+312 NE
-324 SYRYLRLH
+324 
-332 HRPAPPFPPSSGAE
+332 AE
-346 PEGIRNDPT
+346 
-355 HQGRGRRNRR
+355 
-365 ALHKCRGD
+365 
-373 RYLGHLGGRKRIRQ
+373 
-387 DHFAACRYR
+387 
-396 CVAFAG
+396 

>member
-6 FLAAMTLS
+6 FLATLTLS

-98 EIFMDNYNRDHGTEL
+98 EIFMDNYNKDHGTEL

-239 NVIAALAEDVDN
+239 NVIAALSEDVDN

-256 IVAYYQSKERPKSS
+256 IVAYYQSEGTAKVIEESS
-270 KNLQKARSS
+270 KGSQ
-279 RFGTK
+279 
-284 QNNIDNQTITRAW
+284 
-297 AICPKPFPIKIQGGI
+297 FPVWDEAK
-312 IHDNQPTTDSPR
+312 
-324 SYRYLRLH
+324 
-332 HRPAPPFPPSSGAE
+332 
-346 PEGIRNDPT
+346 
-355 HQGRGRRNRR
+355 
-365 ALHKCRGD
+365 
-373 RYLGHLGGRKRIRQ
+373 
-387 DHFAACRYR
+387 
-396 CVAFAG
+396 